1 MNDTTVKVDKIFRPF
16 TVIRERQRSYPVDV
30 DALAADLDISVVRK
44 DWPDNV
50 SGAIGK
56 DGRGY
61 FIIVNSNHPK
71 VHQRFTLAHEIA
83 HYVLHRDQI
92 GKDGIKDTWMYRSKI
107 SDPDER
113 AANKLAAE
121 ILMPADLLG
130 RAAVENGL
138 QLNERNLD
146 ALATALDVSTTAL
159 AIRLG
164 VPA

>member
-1 MNDTTVKVDKIFRPF
+1 MNDTAVKIDKIFRPF
-16 TVIRERQRSYPVDV
+16 TVIREHQRFYPVDV
-30 DALAADLDISVVRK
+30 ENLAADFDISVVRK

-56 DGRGY
+56 DDRGY
-61 FIIVNSNHPK
+61 FIIVNGNHPK
-71 VHQRFTLAHEIA
+71 VRQRFTLAHEIA

-130 RAAVENGL
+130 RAAVDNGL

-146 ALATALDVSTTAL
+146 ALAQTMDVSTTAL
-159 AIRLG
+159 AIRFG
-164 VPA
+164 VPT

>member
-1 MNDTTVKVDKIFRPF
+1 MNDTAVKIDNIFRPF
-16 TVIRERQRSYPVDV
+16 TVIREHQKSYPVDV
-30 DALAADLDISVVRK
+30 ENLATDLGIYVIRK
-44 DWPDNV
+44 DWPDNI

-56 DGRGY
+56 DDRGY
-61 FIIVNSNHPK
+61 FIIINSNHPE
-71 VHQRFTLAHEIA
+71 VRQRFTLAHEIA

-146 ALATALDVSTTAL
+146 ALAKTPDVSTTAL

>member
-1 MNDTTVKVDKIFRPF
+1 MNDTAVKVDKIFRPF

-71 VHQRFTLAHEIA
+71 VRQRFTLAHEI
-83 HYVLHRDQI
+83 LHRDQI

-146 ALATALDVSTTAL
+146 ALAEALDVSATAL
-159 AIRLG
+159 ATRLG
-164 VPA
+164 VPT

>member
-1 MNDTTVKVDKIFRPF
+1 MNNAAVKIDKIFRPF
-16 TVIRERQRSYPVDV
+16 SVIRERQRSYPVDV
-30 DALAADLDISVVRK
+30 EKLAADFGVSVVRK
-44 DWPDNV
+44 DWPDNI

-56 DGRGY
+56 DDRGY

-71 VHQRFTLAHEIA
+71 VRQRFTLAHEIA

-92 GKDGIKDTWMYRSKI
+92 GKEGIKDTWMYRSKV

-121 ILMPADLLG
+121 ILMPVDLLG
-130 RAAVENGL
+130 RASVENGL
-138 QLNERNLD
+138 QLNERDLD
-146 ALATALDVSTTAL
+146 ALAKALGVSTTAL

-164 VPA
+164 VPT